1 MKHQIRILHL
11 EDNDLDAELV
21 KSQIESEKIDC
32 EIFRVANKQD
42 YIDAINNREFDI
54 IISDNALPDYDGIAA
69 LKFAKSVQ
77 PKTPFVFL
85 SGTIGEDR
93 AIEALRYGASDYVLK
108 QKMSKLAPA
117 IHRLLKENQKEQEIQ
132 RMHEQI
138 VLSEKQYRILTEN
151 LPDIVARFDRNFCH
165 IYVNQ
170 AVKKVRELPP
180 EAFIGKTNEET
191 GMSKDNIVI
200 WNDAL
205 GKVFR
210 TANPQKIEFEFDTPH
225 GTKYFSATL
234 APEMGEDG
242 SVNTVLSVTH
252 DITEEKQA
260 QKEILKAKEIAEE
273 MNKLKSCFLSNM
285 SHELRTPMVS
295 ILGFAQMLQLELK
308 DPGHLEIVGYLIDGG
323 TRLNNTLNSLLELSK
338 IESNNSKLEL
348 KLHDLFRIIDE
359 QVNLLKP
366 VAEKK
371 GLYLK
376 SDNLDRRIKSNLDK
390 ELFGKA
396 LFNII
401 DNAIKFTK
409 TGGVT
414 IQLSKGNGDG
424 KEYALIKIIDTGVGI
439 SGKNLETIF
448 AEFRQASEG
457 LSRNFEGTGIGL
469 TISKK
474 IIELI
479 GGQIFVESREN
490 EGSMFTIKLPA
501 FITGNEVY
509 HSIPNRTKTLVHEPE
524 RPEIRH
530 TPIILL
536 VEDNSSNRLVA
547 KLYLKG
553 LCVIDEVV
561 DGSSAIEL
569 ASNKYYDVI
578 LMDINLGIGI
588 DGVETMRRIREIPG
602 YKDAPIIAVTA
613 YVMSG
618 DKEKFLQ
625 SGFSDYIPKP
635 YLKDSFLEKIRT
647 VLRITK

>member
-1 MKHQIRILHL
+1 
-11 EDNDLDAELV
+11 
-21 KSQIESEKIDC
+21 
-32 EIFRVANKQD
+32 
-42 YIDAINNREFDI
+42 
-54 IISDNALPDYDGIAA
+54 
-69 LKFAKSVQ
+69 
-77 PKTPFVFL
+77 
-85 SGTIGEDR
+85 
-93 AIEALRYGASDYVLK
+93 
-108 QKMSKLAPA
+108 
-117 IHRLLKENQKEQEIQ
+117 
-132 RMHEQI
+132 
-138 VLSEKQYRILTEN
+138 
-151 LPDIVARFDRNFCH
+151 
-165 IYVNQ
+165 
-170 AVKKVRELPP
+170 
-180 EAFIGKTNEET
+180 
-191 GMSKDNIVI
+191 
-200 WNDAL
+200 
-205 GKVFR
+205 
-210 TANPQKIEFEFDTPH
+210 
-225 GTKYFSATL
+225 
-234 APEMGEDG
+234 
-242 SVNTVLSVTH
+242 
-252 DITEEKQA
+252 
-260 QKEILKAKEIAEE
+260 
-273 MNKLKSCFLSNM
+273 
-285 SHELRTPMVS
+285 
-295 ILGFAQMLQLELK
+295 
-308 DPGHLEIVGYLIDGG
+308 
-323 TRLNNTLNSLLELSK
+323 
-338 IESNNSKLEL
+338 LEL

-553 LCVIDEVV
+553 LC
-561 DGSSAIEL
+561 
-569 ASNKYYDVI
+569 
-578 LMDINLGIGI
+578 
-588 DGVETMRRIREIPG
+588 G
-602 YKDAPIIAVTA
+602 YK
-613 YVMSG
+613 SWNWN
-618 DKEKFLQ
+618 
-625 SGFSDYIPKP
+625 
-635 YLKDSFLEKIRT
+635 
-647 VLRITK
+647 